1 MIKSLFVGI
10 IIGFVVFMSF
20 GYQAHATDVEGP
32 ILTDTTWTLAR
43 SPYNITA
50 TVQIAEGVTLTVEP
64 GVIVNG
70 NNGILNDFE
79 VWGTLKAIGS
89 QTQYIEFNDV
99 TIIPRGV
106 NALIDLEFVHY
117 FGGRPIYVGD
127 PGSGVLLLRN
137 SILQNLQNIDEIQ
150 LYYPRDDCYIERN
163 VFIGAYYWYI
173 NLNGPNIYIRNN
185 VFIESGFIYSGSSP
199 TGEIVVEYNSFL
211 SIDRVAVR
219 LSNSVNSKMT
229 AINNYWN
236 TTDPAV
242 IESMIYDRN
251 DDLNIYSYIEYEPFL
266 TAPHPDTPALN
277 FVLANFSANTTS
289 GVYPLSIDFSD
300 NSFGTIESWS
310 WDFGD
315 GTGSSQ
321 QNATHTYTNAGTYNV
336 SLTIRG
342 PHGSDTKTRT
352 NYITV
357 YEPPEPPTPPKDTDG
372 DGVIDTE
379 DNCINEW
386 NPDQADSDMDKIGD
400 ACDIDQ
406 LQLQIDDMRLQ
417 VDYLT
422 DQNEALQT
430 QMDNVLDGFELME
443 QRMQNLESEI
453 TNLSNENANLQQQIT
468 EIDGRLSDHSHSYL
482 TGEGK
487 GHNSKAV
494 PTGPAIFPAE
504 P

>member
-1 MIKSLFVGI
+1 MKKSLFLGI
-10 IIGFVVFMSF
+10 IIGLVTFMSS
-20 GYQAHATDVEGP
+20 GHQVYATDVGGQ
-32 ILTDTTWTLAR
+32 ILTDTTWNLAG
-43 SPYNITA
+43 SPYNIT
-50 TVQIAEGVTLTVEP
+50 TKVQIAEGVTLTVEP
-64 GVIVNG
+64 GVTVNEK
-70 NNGILNDFE
+70 GINRIE
-79 VWGTLKAIGS
+79 VWGTLEAIGS
-89 QTQYIEFNDV
+89 QTKYIEFNDV
-99 TIIPRGV
+99 FIEVIGE
-106 NALIDLEFVHY
+106 NALVDLEFVY
-117 FGGRPIYVGD
+117 YYGGVPYHDGFQSRG
-127 PGSGVLLLRN
+127 LFLRN
-137 SILQNLQNIDEIQ
+137 SILQNIDHIY
-150 LYYPRDDCYIERN
+150 LRYPRNECYIERN
-163 VFIGAYYWYI
+163 VFIRANVWDNYI
-173 NLNGPNIYIRNN
+173 SGPNVYIRNN

-236 TTDPAV
+236 TTDHAV

-266 TAPHPDTPALN
+266 TEPHPDTPTLN
-277 FVLANFSANTTS
+277 FVLANFSTSTTS
-289 GVYPLSIDFSD
+289 GVYPLTVNFTDA
-300 NSFGTIESWS
+300 SFGTIESRS

-315 GTGSSQ
+315 GTGSST
-321 QNATHTYTNAGTYNV
+321 QNPTHTYTESGTYTV
-336 SLTIRG
+336 SLMITG
-342 PHGSDTKTRT
+342 PEGSDTKTRT

-357 YEPPEPPTPPKDTDG
+357 YEPPEPPTPSKDTDG

-406 LQLQIDDMRLQ
+406 LQQQIDDMRSQ

-422 DQNEALQT
+422 DQNEALQI
-430 QMDNVLDGFELME
+430 QMENVLDGFELME

-468 EIDGRLSDHSHSYL
+468 EIDGRVSDHSHSYL

-494 PTGPAIFPAE
+494 STGPAIFPAA

>member
-1 MIKSLFVGI
+1 MKKALLLGI
-10 IIGFVVFMSF
+10 IIGLVAFMSV
-20 GYQAHATDVEGP
+20 GYQAHATDVGGQ
-32 ILTDTTWTLAR
+32 ILTDTTWTLAG

-50 TVQIAEGVTLTVEP
+50 LIQIAEGVTLTVEP
-64 GVIVNG
+64 GVTVNG
-70 NNGILNDFE
+70 NNDILNDIE
-79 VWGTLKAIGS
+79 VWGTLEAIGS

-99 TIIPRGV
+99 YIYMRSLFGQV
-106 NALIDLEFVHY
+106 DLEFVHY
-117 FGGRPIYVGD
+117 YGGRIEANMSRG
-127 PGSGVLLLRN
+127 LLLQN
-137 SILQNLQNIDEIQ
+137 SKLQNIKWIA
-150 LYYPRDDCYIERN
+150 LNLPRSDCIIERN
-163 VFIGAYYWYI
+163 VFLGAGGWEINTENSTVYI
-173 NLNGPNIYIRNN
+173 KNN
-185 VFIESGFIYSGSSP
+185 VFIESR
-199 TGEIVVEYNSFL
+199 EIRISRISRDGPLVVEHNSFL
-211 SIDRVAVR
+211 STDRIALQLLPR
-219 LSNSVNSKMT
+219 GDAIT
-229 AINNYWN
+229 ATNNYWN

-251 DDLNIYSYIEYEPFL
+251 DDLNIYNYIEYEPFL
-266 TAPHPDTPALN
+266 TAPHPDTPTLN
-277 FVLANFSANTTS
+277 FVLANFSASTIS
-289 GVYPLSIDFSD
+289 GKYPLTVNFTDT
-300 NSFGTIESWS
+300 SFGTIESWS

-336 SLTIRG
+336 SLTITG
-342 PHGSDTKTRT
+342 PEGSDTKTRT

-357 YEPPEPPTPPKDTDG
+357 YEPTEPPTPPKDTDG

-406 LQLQIDDMRLQ
+406 LQQQINDMRLE
-417 VDYLT
+417 VDDLT
-422 DQNEALQT
+422 NQNEALQT
-430 QMDNVLDGFELME
+430 QMDNVLDGFELMG

-468 EIDGRLSDHSHSYL
+468 EIDGRVSDHSHSYL

-494 PTGPAIFPAE
+494 STGPAIFPAA